1 MFCIEPGNHIFVSVL
16 IIYLRMTLTLFANEA
31 FPTVPI
37 TWVTPAYFGQPD
49 CQQKAFDVPF
59 LQV

>member
-1 MFCIEPGNHIFVSVL
+1 MFCIEPGNHIFASVL
-16 IIYLRMTLTLFANEA
+16 IIYLRMTLTLFGNEA

-37 TWVTPAYFGQPD
+37 TWVIPAYVGQPD
-49 CQQKAFDVPF
+49 CHLKAFDVPF